1 LQQRPLLGLA
11 ALSTAFAL
19 SNALRTLP
27 AITAHGIEVDLNVS
41 AEQIGYFAG
50 IYHLAFG
57 LMQLP
62 FGVALDRLSIR
73 LVVALP
79 LAVAALGAALCA
91 SASRYDVLLAA
102 QFLIG
107 AGCAPALMATFVFLA
122 RTYPPRRFAPLS
134 GIVFAIGGLG
144 MIVTGTPIA
153 FLVERWSWRA
163 GFLVLGAATILCALA
178 CWFLIRTG
186 EQRHRRSNETLS
198 EAMHGVW
205 RVLRFRQTLGLLAIG
220 LVTYPTVITLRGLW
234 ITPLFARRHG
244 LDLVAIGNVILAMSL
259 AMIVAPTLYGFIDPG
274 TRKRPRVIIAAAFAS
289 AVCPAALALGGSTSF
304 DIAWAVAFGAFCS
317 FQGLQYAQ
325 VRDTYPDELSG
336 RALSTLNM
344 AAFLGVAMMQGCAG
358 VIAEWAE
365 RHAHDP
371 VVAVCAFLACAL
383 AAGGSAYALL
393 PKINTRAL

>member
-1 LQQRPLLGLA
+1 LQHRALAGFA

-27 AITAHGIEVDLNVS
+27 AITAHGIEADLKVT

-73 LVVALP
+73 VVVAVP
-79 LAVAALGAALCA
+79 LIVAALGAALCA
-91 SASRYDVLLAA
+91 MASRYDVLLAA

-107 AGCAPALMATFVFLA
+107 AGCAPALMATFVFIG

-144 MIVTGTPIA
+144 MIVTGTPLA
-153 FLVERWSWRA
+153 FLVERSSWRA
-163 GFLVLGAATILCALA
+163 GFIVLAVATALCALA
-178 CWFLIRTG
+178 CWLLIGTG
-186 EQRHRRSNETLS
+186 GRHHTRSNETLP
-198 EAMHGVW
+198 EAMHGVL
-205 RVLRFRQTLGLLAIG
+205 RVLRFRQTAGLLAIG

-234 ITPLFARRHG
+234 IAPLFARRHD
-244 LDLVAIGNVILAMSL
+244 LDLVAVGNVILAMSL
-259 AMIVAPTLYGFIDPG
+259 AMIVAPTLYGFVDPG
-274 TRKRPRVIIAAAFAS
+274 WRSRPRLIVAAAFAS
-289 AVCPAALALGGSTSF
+289 ALCPAFLALGGSTSF
-304 DIAWAVAFGAFCS
+304 DIAWAVAFGALCS

-344 AAFLGVAMMQGCAG
+344 AAFLGVALMQGCAG
-358 VIAEWAE
+358 LIADWAQ
-365 RHAHDP
+365 AHGHDAI
-371 VVAVCAFLACAL
+371 VAVCAFLAAAL
-383 AAGGSAYALL
+383 AAGGLAYALL
-393 PKINTRAL
+393 PQSARRAP

>member
-1 LQQRPLLGLA
+1 LQRHPLLGFA
-11 ALSTAFAL
+11 ALSLAFAL

-27 AITAHGIEVDLNVS
+27 AITAHGIEADLNIS

-79 LAVAALGAALCA
+79 LTVAALGAALCA
-91 SASRYDVLLAA
+91 IASRYDVLLAA

-107 AGCAPALMATFVFLA
+107 AGCAPALMATFVFIG
-122 RTYPPRRFAPLS
+122 RNYPPRRFASLS

-144 MIVTGTPIA
+144 MIVTGTPLA
-153 FLVERWSWRA
+153 FLVEQWSWRA
-163 GFLVLGAATILCALA
+163 GFVVLGAATAFCALA
-178 CWFLIRTG
+178 CWLLIGTG
-186 EQRHRRSNETLS
+186 EQVHRRPNETLS
-198 EAMHGVW
+198 EAMHGVL
-205 RVLRFRQTLGLLAIG
+205 RVLRFRQTAGLLAIG

-234 ITPLFARRHG
+234 IAPLFASRHG
-244 LDLVAIGNVILAMSL
+244 LDLVAIGNVILAMSV
-259 AMIVAPTLYGFIDPG
+259 AMIVAPTLYGFVDPG
-274 TRKRPRVIIAAAFAS
+274 TRSRPRLIIAAAFAS
-289 AVCPAALALGGSTSF
+289 ALCPAALAFGGSTSF
-304 DIAWAVAFGAFCS
+304 DIAWAVAFGALCS
-317 FQGLQYAQ
+317 FQGLQYSQ

-358 VIAEWAE
+358 LIAEWAE
-365 RHAHDP
+365 EHGHEP
-371 VVAVCAFLACAL
+371 VVAVCTFLAVAL

-393 PKINTRAL
+393 PRPNTRTD

>member
-1 LQQRPLLGLA
+1 LQPHPLLGFA
-11 ALSTAFAL
+11 ALSLAFAL

-27 AITAHGIEVDLNVS
+27 AITAHGIQADLNVS

-73 LVVALP
+73 GVVAFP
-79 LAVAALGAALCA
+79 LMVAALGAGLCA
-91 SASRYDVLLAA
+91 IATRFDVLLVA

-107 AGCAPALMATFVFLA
+107 AGCAPALMATFVFIG
-122 RTYPPRRFAPLS
+122 RTYPPQRFAPLS

-144 MIVTGTPIA
+144 MIVTGTPLA
-153 FLVERWSWRA
+153 FLVERSSWRA
-163 GFLVLGAATILCALA
+163 GFVALSAATALCAIA
-178 CWFLIRTG
+178 CWLIGTG
-186 EQRHRRSNETLS
+186 GERQKRSNETLS
-198 EAMHGVW
+198 EAMHGVL
-205 RVLRFRQTLGLLAIG
+205 RVLRFRQTAGLLAIG

-234 ITPLFARRHG
+234 IAPLFARRHG

-274 TRKRPRVIIAAAFAS
+274 TRLRPRLIIAAAFAS

-304 DIAWAVAFGAFCS
+304 DISWAVAFGGLCS
-317 FQGLQYAQ
+317 FQGLQYSQ

-344 AAFLGVAMMQGCAG
+344 AAFLGVAIMQGCAG
-358 VIAEWAE
+358 VIAEWAQ
-365 RHAHDP
+365 AHGHESI
-371 VVAVCAFLACAL
+371 VVVCAFLAAAL
-383 AAGGSAYALL
+383 AAGGAAYALL
-393 PKINTRAL
+393 PKISTRTD

>member
-1 LQQRPLLGLA
+1 LQQRPLLGFA
-11 ALSTAFAL
+11 ALSVAFAL

-27 AITAHGIEVDLNVS
+27 AITAHGIEADLHVS

-73 LVVALP
+73 VVVALP
-79 LAVAALGAALCA
+79 LTAAALGAILCA
-91 SASRYDVLLAA
+91 IASRFDVLLAA

-107 AGCAPALMATFVFLA
+107 AGCAPALMATFVFIG

-144 MIVTGTPIA
+144 MIVTGTPLA

-163 GFLVLGAATILCALA
+163 GFVILGAATAFCALA
-178 CWFLIRTG
+178 CWLLIGVG
-186 EQRHRRSNETLS
+186 ERVHRRSNETLS
-198 EAMHGVW
+198 EAMRGVL
-205 RVLRFRQTLGLLAIG
+205 RVLRFRQTAGLLAIG
-220 LVTYPTVITLRGLW
+220 VVTYPTVITLRGLW
-234 ITPLFARRHG
+234 IAPLFARRHG
-244 LDLVAIGNVILAMSL
+244 LDLVAIGNVILAMSV
-259 AMIVAPTLYGFIDPG
+259 AMIVAPTLYGFVDPG
-274 TRKRPRVIIAAAFAS
+274 KRTRPRLIIAAAFAS
-289 AVCPAALALGGSTSF
+289 AVCPAFLALGGSTSF
-304 DIAWAVAFGAFCS
+304 DVAWAVAFGALCS
-317 FQGLQYAQ
+317 FQGLQYSQ

-344 AAFLGVAMMQGCAG
+344 AAFLGVAIMQGVAG
-358 VIAEWAE
+358 VIAEWAQA
-365 RHAHDP
+365 HGHDP
-371 VVAVCAFLACAL
+371 VVAVCAFLAAAL

-393 PKINTRAL
+393 PRFAKPTH

>member
-1 LQQRPLLGLA
+1 LQYRPLLGFA
-11 ALSTAFAL
+11 ALSLAFAL

-27 AITAHGIEVDLNVS
+27 AITAQGIEADLHVS

-79 LAVAALGAALCA
+79 LTVAALGAALCA
-91 SASRYDVLLAA
+91 IATRFDVLLAA

-107 AGCAPALMATFVFLA
+107 AGCAPALMATFVFIG
-122 RTYPPRRFAPLS
+122 RTYPPTRFAPLS

-144 MIVTGTPIA
+144 MIVTGTPLA

-163 GFLVLGAATILCALA
+163 GFVVLGAATALCALA
-178 CWFLIRTG
+178 CWLLIGTG
-186 EQRHRRSNETLS
+186 GQRHKHANETLS
-198 EAMHGVW
+198 EALRGVL
-205 RVLRFRQTLGLLAIG
+205 RVLRFRQTAGLLAIG

-234 ITPLFARRHG
+234 IAPLFARRHG
-244 LDLVAIGNVILAMSL
+244 LDLIAIGNVILAMSL
-259 AMIVAPTLYGFIDPG
+259 AMIVAPTIYGFVDPG
-274 TRKRPRVIIAAAFAS
+274 RRIRPRLIVAAAFAS
-289 AVCPAALALGGSTSF
+289 AVCPALLALGGSTSF
-304 DIAWAVAFGAFCS
+304 DVAWAVAFGAVCS
-317 FQGLQYAQ
+317 FQVLQYSQ

-344 AAFLGVAMMQGCAG
+344 AAFLGVALMQGVAG
-358 VIAEWAE
+358 LIAEWAQ
-365 RHAHDP
+365 AHGSDP

-393 PKINTRAL
+393 PRFPRPTS

>member
-1 LQQRPLLGLA
+1 LQRHPLPGFA
-11 ALSTAFAL
+11 ALSLAFAL

-27 AITAHGIEVDLNVS
+27 AITAHGIEADINVS

-73 LVVALP
+73 IVVALP
-79 LAVAALGAALCA
+79 LIVAALGAALCA
-91 SASRYDVLLAA
+91 AATRFDVLLAA

-107 AGCAPALMATFVFLA
+107 AGCAPALMATFVFIA
-122 RTYPPRRFAPLS
+122 RTYPPQRFAPLS

-144 MIVTGTPIA
+144 MIVTGTPLA
-153 FLVERWSWRA
+153 FLVERSSWRA
-163 GFLVLGAATILCALA
+163 GFVVLGVAMALCALA
-178 CWFLIRTG
+178 CWLLIGTG
-186 EQRHRRSNETLS
+186 GRHRGRTNETLS
-198 EAMHGVW
+198 EAMHGVL
-205 RVLRFRQTLGLLAIG
+205 RVVRFRQTAGLLAIG

-234 ITPLFARRHG
+234 IAPLFARRHG

-274 TRKRPRVIIAAAFAS
+274 TRSRPRLIIAAAFAS
-289 AVCPAALALGGSTSF
+289 AVCAAFLALGGSTSF

-344 AAFLGVAMMQGCAG
+344 AAFLGVAIMQGCAG
-358 VIAEWAE
+358 VIAEWAQ
-365 RHAHDP
+365 AHGHEP
-371 VVAVCAFLACAL
+371 IVAVCAFLAAAL
-383 AAGGSAYALL
+383 AAGGLAYALL
-393 PKINTRAL
+393 PRTDKRAP

>member
-1 LQQRPLLGLA
+1 LQHRSLAGFA
-11 ALSTAFAL
+11 ALSIAFAL

-27 AITAHGIEVDLNVS
+27 AITAHGIETDLNVS

-62 FGVALDRLSIR
+62 FGVALDRLSTR
-73 LVVALP
+73 VVVALP
-79 LAVAALGAALCA
+79 LTVAALGAGLCA
-91 SASRYDVLLAA
+91 IATRFDVLLAA

-107 AGCAPALMATFVFLA
+107 AGCAPALMATFVFIA
-122 RTYPPRRFAPLS
+122 RTYPPQRFAPLS

-144 MIVTGTPIA
+144 MIVTGTPFA
-153 FLVERWSWRA
+153 FLIERSSWRA
-163 GFLVLGAATILCALA
+163 GFVVLGAATALCALA
-178 CWFLIRTG
+178 PWLLIRTG
-186 EQRHRRSNETLS
+186 GARQKHSNETLS
-198 EAMHGVW
+198 EALHGVL
-205 RVLRFRQTLGLLAIG
+205 RVLRFRQTAGLLAIG

-234 ITPLFARRHG
+234 IAPLFARRHA

-274 TRKRPRVIIAAAFAS
+274 TRSRPRLIIAAALVS
-289 AVCPAALALGGSTSF
+289 AVCPAALALGGSTPS
-304 DIAWAVAFGAFCS
+304 DIAWTVAFGALCS

-358 VIAEWAE
+358 LIAEWAL
-365 RHAHDP
+365 AHGHESI
-371 VVAVCAFLACAL
+371 VAVCAFLAAAL
-383 AAGGSAYALL
+383 AAGGLAYALL
-393 PKINTRAL
+393 PKTNRHAD